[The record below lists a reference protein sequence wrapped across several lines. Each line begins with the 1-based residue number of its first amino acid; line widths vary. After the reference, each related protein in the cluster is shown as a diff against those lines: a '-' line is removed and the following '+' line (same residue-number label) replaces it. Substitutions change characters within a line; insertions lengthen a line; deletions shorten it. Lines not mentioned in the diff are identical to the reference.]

1 MRHFICRKNSRHA
14 MKKLVPLIA
23 MSALSACGFHLKG
36 TYAYDHL
43 PEQKWYISGGQLQ
56 KPLENAIRHASGKP
70 VAQSQAQAELRVTS
84 FDNKRDIYTITR
96 AAKLNEYLFTLRVTA
111 QAYRNNQP
119 WGAPLVA
126 HVRRNMPYSDGLT
139 LGKDEETATIWRD
152 MYNDA
157 ADQIVRQLGFLN
169 QSSPSQPAA
178 PTASEPAP

>member
-1 MRHFICRKNSRHA
+1 
-14 MKKLVPLIA
+14 MKKLVAFIA
-23 MSALSACGFHLKG
+23 VSALSACGFHLKG

-70 VAQSQAQAELRVTS
+70 VAQAKTAQAELRVTS
-84 FDNKRDIYTITR
+84 FDGKRDIYTITR

-111 QAYRNNQP
+111 QAYRHNQP

-139 LGKDEETATIWRD
+139 LGKDEETNTIWRD
-152 MYNDA
+152 MHNDA
-157 ADQIVRQLGFLN
+157 AEQIVRQLGFLN
-169 QSSPSQPAA
+169 QSSSQPAA
-178 PTASEPAP
+178 QAASEPQP

>member
-1 MRHFICRKNSRHA
+1 MRHFIRRQIPRNT
-14 MKKLVPLIA
+14 MKKLVLLIA
-23 MSALSACGFHLKG
+23 VSALSACGFHLKG

-70 VAQSQAQAELRVTS
+70 VAQSQAQAELRVTG
-84 FDNKRDIYTITR
+84 FDGKRDIYTITR

-111 QAYRNNQP
+111 QAYRNGKP
-119 WGAPLVA
+119 WGGQLVA
-126 HVRRNMPYSDGLT
+126 NVRRTMPYSDGLT
-139 LGKDEETATIWRD
+139 LGKDEETNTIWRD

-169 QSSPSQPAA
+169 PSSPAQAASAPQP
-178 PTASEPAP
+178 